1 MIKKLYILF
10 LVSILFYNISY
21 AQDIT
26 VDTVSLDQND
36 TIESQVIDTLQPVHN
51 DTVLQSEEV
60 EFKQGTDTLVVADTL
75 KKKTISQ
82 KINDVFEP
90 FVDGMAEIL
99 FWDPF
104 TAIGI
109 YDPVV
114 YHDDGTPYW
123 VIGSDEIHHKDGTA
137 YNIKEFTT
145 TVIDGDTVYLVSASD
160 SLYKVNEKLITVD
173 KDDFKLKVDGVDYII
188 VQKSKKN
195 IPFIV
200 VWLVFGALFF
210 TIRMKFINITGFK
223 HSIQLV
229 QGKFDKPGDE
239 GEVSHFQALATA
251 LSATVGL
258 GNIAGVAIAITVGGP
273 GATFWMIMAGL
284 IGMSSKFVEV
294 TLGVKYRNINE
305 KGEVSGGPMHYLS
318 KGLANKG
325 KFFKGLGLT
334 LAFVYAILV
343 IGASIGGGNMFQ
355 ANQSFQQ
362 FELLIPIM
370 EGQGAWFGIIMAIFV
385 GIVIIGGIQGIAKVT
400 EKIVPFMALLYLVAA
415 LVIIAIDYDQIIHVF
430 SMIYN
435 GAFAPDA
442 LKGGVIGVL
451 IVGFQR
457 AAFSNEAGIGS
468 ASIAHSAVKTDEP
481 VSEGIVALLEPF
493 IDTVVICTLTALV
506 IIFTG
511 YHEPSMAAGL
521 DGAQLTSK
529 AFGSI
534 FSWFPWVLGVAIMLF
549 AFSSMISWSY
559 YGLKGFDYLLG
570 GIVEKLTGKRTL
582 TKYIYFTIFLSFTIV
597 GAASSMTAV
606 MDFSDMMILSMA
618 FPNII
623 GLLILSPEVYKD
635 LKSYLRRVKSGEIKR
650 YK

>member
-1 MIKKLYILF
+1 MIKKPYLLILLSLIIF
-10 LVSILFYNISY
+10 NISY
-21 AQDIT
+21 AQELT
-26 VDTVSLDQND
+26 ATTDTLNKNNNVNP
-36 TIESQVIDTLQPVHN
+36 QVIDTLQDVSDN
-51 DTVLQSEEV
+51 TISQNNKDEY
-60 EFKQGTDTLVVADTL
+60 KQGTDTLNLAEAL
-75 KKKTISQ
+75 QEKTMSE

-104 TAIGI
+104 SYFGI

-114 YHDDGTPYW
+114 YHENGTPYW
-123 VIGSDEIHHKDGTA
+123 VIGSDEIHHKDGTS
-137 YNIKEFTT
+137 YNIKELTK
-145 TVIDGDTVYLVSASD
+145 TVENGETIYLVSVKD
-160 SLYKVNEKLITVD
+160 SLYKVNETLIEAN
-173 KDDFKLKVDGVDYII
+173 KDLIFKYKGKDYYI
-188 VQKSKKN
+188 VEKSKKT

-200 VWLVFGALFF
+200 VWLILGAIFF
-210 TIRMKFINITGFK
+210 TVRMKFINITGFK
-223 HSIQLV
+223 HSIELV

-273 GATFWMIMAGL
+273 GATFWMIIAGL

-318 KGLANKG
+318 KGLADKG
-325 KFFKGLGLT
+325 KFFKGLGVV
-334 LAFVYAILV
+334 LAFVFSILV
-343 IGASIGGGNMFQ
+343 IGSSIGGGNMFQ
-355 ANQSFQQ
+355 SNQAFQQ

-370 EGQGAWFGIIMAIFV
+370 EGQGAWFGVVMAVFV

-415 LVIIAIDYDQIIHVF
+415 LVIIAIDYDQIGHVF
-430 SMIYN
+430 TMIFN

-442 LKGGVIGVL
+442 LKGGIIGVL

-570 GIVEKLTGKRTL
+570 GIIEKLTGKRTY
-582 TKYIYFTIFLSFTIV
+582 TKYIYFTIFLFFTVV

-635 LKSYLRRVKSGEIKR
+635 LKSYLSRVKSGEIKK

>member
-1 MIKKLYILF
+1 MIKKSYILF
-10 LVSILFYNISY
+10 LVALFIFNISL
-21 AQDIT
+21 AQDISNN
-26 VDTVSLDQND
+26 VDTLSKTD
-36 TIESQVIDTLQPVHN
+36 TNETLVTDTLLSQQDNVYK
-51 DTVLQSEEV
+51 E
-60 EFKQGTDTLVVADTL
+60 EFKQAEDTLEEKRDTIIE
-75 KKKTISQ
+75 KTISE

-90 FVDGMAEIL
+90 FVNAMGEIL

-104 TAIGI
+104 SAIGI

-114 YHDDGTPYW
+114 YHEDGTPYW
-123 VIGSDEIHHKDGTA
+123 VIGSDEIHHKDGSA
-137 YNIKEFTT
+137 YNIRELTKDVEN
-145 TVIDGDTVYLVSASD
+145 GDTIYLVSATD
-160 SLYKVNEKLITVD
+160 SL
-173 KDDFKLKVDGVDYII
+173 FKLNETIIEVKNNDLLYKLDGKEYYI
-188 VQKSKKN
+188 VEKSKKH

-200 VWLVFGALFF
+200 VWLVLGALFF
-210 TIRMKFINITGFK
+210 TIRMKFINIRGFK

-273 GATFWMIMAGL
+273 GATFWMIVAGL
-284 IGMSSKFVEV
+284 IGMSAKFVEV
-294 TLGVKYRNINE
+294 TLGVKYRTID
-305 KGEVSGGPMHYLS
+305 KFGEVSGGPMHYLS

-355 ANQSFQQ
+355 SNQAFQQ
-362 FELLIPIM
+362 FELLIPVM
-370 EGQGAWFGIIMAIFV
+370 EGQGAWFGIVMAVFV
-385 GIVIIGGIQGIAKVT
+385 GVVIIGGIQGIAKVT

-415 LVIIAIDYDQIIHVF
+415 LIIIAIDYDQIGHVF
-430 SMIYN
+430 SMIFN
-435 GAFAPDA
+435 GAFSPAA
-442 LKGGVIGVL
+442 LKGGVLGVL

-506 IIFTG
+506 IVFTG
-511 YHEPSMAAGL
+511 YHDPAVAAGL

-529 AFGSI
+529 AFGSVI
-534 FSWFPWVLGVAIMLF
+534 SWFPYVLVVAIMLF

-570 GIVEKLTGKRTL
+570 GIIEKLTGKKTY
-582 TKYIYFTIFLSFTIV
+582 TKYIYFTIFLFFTIV

-635 LKSYLRRVKSGEIKR
+635 LKSYLRRVKSGEIKK

>member
-1 MIKKLYILF
+1 MIKKSYLLI
-10 LVSILFYNISY
+10 LVSLIGFNISY
-21 AQDIT
+21 AQKLT
-26 VDTVSLDQND
+26 ATTDTLNKNNNVK
-36 TIESQVIDTLQPVHN
+36 SQVVDTLQDVS
-51 DTVLQSEEV
+51 DSIILQNNKNEY
-60 EFKQGTDTLVVADTL
+60 KQGTDTLRLDEAL
-75 KKKTISQ
+75 QEKTMSE

-90 FVDGMAEIL
+90 FVDGMSEIL

-104 TAIGI
+104 SYFGI

-114 YHDDGTPYW
+114 YHENGTPYW
-123 VIGSDEIHHKDGTA
+123 VIGSDEIHHKNGTS
-137 YNIKEFTT
+137 YNIKELTK
-145 TVIDGDTVYLVSASD
+145 TVENGETIYLVSAKD
-160 SLYKVNEKLITVD
+160 SLYKVNETLIEVNED
-173 KDDFKLKVDGVDYII
+173 LIYKYKGKDYYI
-188 VQKSKKN
+188 VEKSKKT

-200 VWLVFGALFF
+200 VWLVLGAIFF
-210 TIRMKFINITGFK
+210 TVRMKFINVRGFK
-223 HSIQLV
+223 HSIELV

-273 GATFWMIMAGL
+273 GATFWMIIAGL
-284 IGMSSKFVEV
+284 IGMTSKFVEV
-294 TLGVKYRNINE
+294 TLGVKYRTINE

-318 KGLANKG
+318 KGLKNKNLG
-325 KFFKGLGLT
+325 KFGLV

-370 EGQGAWFGIIMAIFV
+370 EGQGVWFGAVMAIFV

-415 LVIIAIDYDQIIHVF
+415 LVIIAIDYKEIGHVF
-430 SMIYN
+430 AMIFN
-435 GAFAPDA
+435 GAFAPEA

-457 AAFSNEAGIGS
+457 ASFSNEAGIGS

-511 YHEPSMAAGL
+511 YHDPAIAAGL
-521 DGAQLTSK
+521 DGAQLTSR
-529 AFGSI
+529 AFGSVI
-534 FSWFPWVLGVAIMLF
+534 SWFPYVLVVAIMLF

-570 GIVEKLTGKRTL
+570 GVIEKLTGKRTY
-582 TKYIYFTIFLSFTIV
+582 TKYIYFTIFLFFTVV

-635 LKSYLRRVKSGEIKR
+635 LKSYLSRVKSGEIKK